1 MGIAASILIGIAG
14 LIHVYIFVLESIRWR
29 APSTWRVF
37 GLRSQEEADTT
48 AGLAY
53 NQGFYNL
60 FLAIG
65 ALLGVVLLLAGGGSA
80 GVLGGSAGA
89 GDSAGVVGGSAGVG
103 GVSAAAVAGF
113 TLALFS
119 AGSMFAASMV
129 LLSTG
134 RDKLRAVTIQG
145 LPPLLGII
153 TLLVSLAL

>member
-14 LIHVYIFVLESIRWR
+14 LIHVYILVLESVRWR
-29 APSTWRVF
+29 APSTWKVF

-65 ALLGVVLLLAGGGSA
+65 ALLGVVLLLSG
-80 GVLGGSAGA
+80 
-89 GDSAGVVGGSAGVG
+89 GGSAGVG
-103 GVSAAAVAGF
+103 GGSAAAIAGF

-145 LPPLLGII
+145 LPPLLGIVA
-153 TLLVSLAL
+153 LLISLAV

>member
-14 LIHVYIFVLESIRWR
+14 LIHVYIFVLESVRWR
-29 APSTWRVF
+29 APSTWKVF

-80 GVLGGSAGA
+80 GVSGG
-89 GDSAGVVGGSAGVG
+89 
-103 GVSAAAVAGF
+103 SAAAVAGF

-134 RDKLRAVTIQG
+134 RDKLRAVSIQG

-153 TLLVSLAL
+153 ALLVSLAV